1 MNSKKVIKN
10 KNNKKITIIKL
21 LTLSMFIII
30 GITIYFVTNS
40 LHNNKSEY
48 DYLVFDK
55 ENNAYFNKVDEN
67 FEVKVVSNKNIVYE
81 LTDSAGNKIETK
93 LVNKNKYSI
102 IKPKDKY
109 EKGEVYTLKLIEGKF
124 FDEELKSVNKI
135 EFKIERDEVEHVVY
149 KDNVKKIT
157 ENIDFINDNTIETV
171 EKYEVGDI
179 LIINGRE
186 SYKIEQV
193 NKDNTYQVS
202 LPEIDEVYKELDIYI
217 DERIKLNDFIASQD
231 LEEYIAY
238 NVSQTKWYQN
248 IIQTVDAAP
257 LIKVNIN
264 TTKAGILEVEVSV
277 TLKAGEEGK
286 AIPALKN
293 HNIKISFKFEIEVS
307 GWVDM
312 KLLYHDVQVTLRL
325 KDTFDISIDYIKAE
339 LDNFGEENTDI
350 LEEAGKLFSYQ
361 QLIEKFDTDE
371 SNIVSPIGNAE
382 VPIGNTGLFFNLDLG
397 MLFEY
402 KMSIDFGY
410 KITNEK
416 TIDVGYKWSAVTGKV
431 TTISNM
437 KSKTSNKEAY
447 LGGKASLKMGSE
459 LDANLSLLNLASIG
473 LVIDSGAYG
482 ESELTFN
489 VINSLDEPSYRI
501 DAKGEAGL
509 FVEATLQIKV
519 LKYTAADWT
528 FYEKKLKLVNYENS
542 IDIKDEPVMDEEDEK
557 IEEPII
563 DEEITKDPN
572 IILSEEVQKSLE
584 EGFKKYAE
592 NDYKIILANDKADYS
607 FKGVRLYWDPCNVNN
622 GKLCYGSE
630 TYGTEGM
637 TINEGITLEA
647 DKNILVFERKYG
659 LNPGEGKYSFPSYTC
674 TYNFMSKTVTC
685 ESFDNI
691 KMLVKRTC
699 EYEYQ
704 FFDGSYISDGYGNQ
718 FQDVDGCVQ
727 YVIGEPQTEEFFK
740 PIMKGTLKYAGL
752 TYKDLK

>member
-1 MNSKKVIKN
+1 MSSKKVIKR
-10 KNNKKITIIKL
+10 KNDKKI
-21 LTLSMFIII
+21 III
-30 GITIYFVTNS
+30 GLLILIISIIVGTTIYFVTNS
-40 LHNNKSEY
+40 LHNDKNEY

-55 ENNAYFNKVDEN
+55 ENNAYFNKVDEY

-81 LTDSAGNKIETK
+81 LTNSAGNKIETK
-93 LVNKNKYSI
+93 LVDKNKYSI
-102 IKPKDKY
+102 IKPKEKY

-124 FDEELKSVNKI
+124 FDKELKSVNKI
-135 EFKIERDEVEHVVY
+135 EFKIERDEVEHIVY
-149 KDNVKKIT
+149 KDSVKKLT
-157 ENIDFINDNTIETV
+157 EKVDFINDDTIKTI
-171 EKYEVGDI
+171 EKYEIGDI
-179 LIINGRE
+179 LIINGKE
-186 SYKIEQV
+186 SYKIEKINQ
-193 NKDNTYQVS
+193 DNTYQVS
-202 LPEIDEVYKELDIYI
+202 LPKIEELYKELDIYI
-217 DERIKLNDFIASQD
+217 DEKIKLNNFVASQD

-257 LIKVNIN
+257 LIKVDIN
-264 TTKAGILEVEVSV
+264 TTKSGILEVEVSV
-277 TLKAGEEGK
+277 ILKAGEEGK
-286 AIPALKN
+286 AIPALEN
-293 HNIKISFKFEIEVS
+293 HNIKVSFKFEIEVS

-312 KLLYHDVQVTLRL
+312 KLLYHDVQITLRL

-339 LDNFGEENTDI
+339 LDNFGEENTEI
-350 LEEAGKLFSYQ
+350 LEDAGKLFDYQ
-361 QLIEKFDTDE
+361 QLIEKFETDE
-371 SNIVSPIGNAE
+371 SDIVSPIGGAE
-382 VPIGNTGLFFNLDLG
+382 VPIGSTGLFFNLDIG

-402 KMSIDFGY
+402 EMSIDFGY
-410 KITNEK
+410 RITNEK
-416 TIDVGYKWSAVTGKV
+416 TIDVGYKWSAVTGEV
-431 TTISNM
+431 ITVSNM
-437 KSKTSNKEAY
+437 KSKTSDKEAY
-447 LGGKASLKMGSE
+447 IGGKASLKLGSE

-489 VINSLDEPSYRI
+489 VMNSLNAPSYRI

-509 FVEATLQIKV
+509 FIEAKLEIKV

-542 IDIKDEPVMDEEDEK
+542 IDIKDEPVMEEETEEPTIEDEEE
-557 IEEPII
+557 II
-563 DEEITKDPN
+563 GDPN
-572 IILSEEVQKSLE
+572 IVLSEEVQKSLE

-592 NDYKIILANDKADYS
+592 NDYKIILANDKADYA
-607 FKGVRLYWDPCNVNN
+607 FKGVRIYWDPCNVND

-630 TYGTEGM
+630 TYGTQGM
-637 TINEGITLEA
+637 TIKEGITLEA
-647 DKNILVFERKYG
+647 DKNILVFERKYS

-685 ESFDNI
+685 ENFDNI
-691 KMLVKRTC
+691 KMLVRKTC

-718 FQDVDGCVQ
+718 FQDIDGCVQ